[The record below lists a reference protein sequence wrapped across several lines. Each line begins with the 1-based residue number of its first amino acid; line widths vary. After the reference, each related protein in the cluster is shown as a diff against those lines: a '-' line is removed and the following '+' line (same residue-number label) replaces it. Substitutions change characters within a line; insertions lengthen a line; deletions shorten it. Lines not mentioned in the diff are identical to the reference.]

1 MPTMICKSCGAM
13 IHYGEN
19 DRYAVC
25 EYCDTEVK
33 IQRDTAVDAARV
45 QRPIEKVTNALVCS
59 VPSCGATVF
68 QRKTFNVYTHFAELV
83 DTKTGKVDPS
93 HRLFSCEDK
102 RHVFGNKYCFYHGKR
117 RKDHGKTDVFRQS
130 RKSTGST
137 QRTGI
142 KISAGKFPADI
153 YFR

>member
-1 MPTMICKSCGAM
+1 MICKSCGAM

-33 IQRDTAVDAARV
+33 IQRDGTGDAARV
-45 QRPIEKVTNALVCS
+45 RKPIKRVTNALICS

-83 DTKTGKVDPS
+83 DTKTGKLEHHIDYSLV
-93 HRLFSCEDK
+93 RTRGAFLGTNI
-102 RHVFGNKYCFYHGKR
+102 VFTMMNGEKITVKLMFGSNFDR
-117 RKDHGKTDVFRQS
+117 VQEAFR
-130 RKSTGST
+130 GLV
-137 QRTGI
+137 
-142 KISAGKFPADI
+142 
-153 YFR
+153 

>member
-33 IQRDTAVDAARV
+33 IQRDAAGDAARV
-45 QRPIEKVTNALVCS
+45 QRPIKRVTNALICS

-83 DTKTGKVDPS
+83 DTKTGKVERHIDYS
-93 HRLFSCEDK
+93 LVRTRGTFLGTNIAFTMVNGEKITVKLMFS
-102 RHVFGNKYCFYHGKR
+102 GNLERVQEALRGL
-117 RKDHGKTDVFRQS
+117 V
-130 RKSTGST
+130 
-137 QRTGI
+137 
-142 KISAGKFPADI
+142 
-153 YFR
+153 

>member
-33 IQRDTAVDAARV
+33 IQRDAAGDAARV
-45 QRPIEKVTNALVCS
+45 QRPIKKVTNALICS

-83 DTKTGKVDPS
+83 DTKTGKVERHIDYS
-93 HRLFSCEDK
+93 LVRTRGTFLGTNIAFTMVNGEKITVKLMFS
-102 RHVFGNKYCFYHGKR
+102 GNLERVREALRGL
-117 RKDHGKTDVFRQS
+117 V
-130 RKSTGST
+130 
-137 QRTGI
+137 
-142 KISAGKFPADI
+142 
-153 YFR
+153 

>member
-83 DTKTGKVDPS
+83 DTKTGKVDHHIDYS
-93 HRLFSCEDK
+93 LVRTRGTFLGTNIAFTMVNGEKITVKLMFS
-102 RHVFGNKYCFYHGKR
+102 GNLERVQEALRGL
-117 RKDHGKTDVFRQS
+117 V
-130 RKSTGST
+130 
-137 QRTGI
+137 
-142 KISAGKFPADI
+142 
-153 YFR
+153 

>member
-33 IQRDTAVDAARV
+33 IQRDAAGDAARV
-45 QRPIEKVTNALVCS
+45 QRPIKKVTNALICS

-83 DTKTGKVDPS
+83 DTKTGKVDHHIDYS
-93 HRLFSCEDK
+93 LVRTRGTFLGTNIAFTMVNGEKITVKLMFS
-102 RHVFGNKYCFYHGKR
+102 GNLERVQEALRGL
-117 RKDHGKTDVFRQS
+117 V
-130 RKSTGST
+130 
-137 QRTGI
+137 
-142 KISAGKFPADI
+142 
-153 YFR
+153 